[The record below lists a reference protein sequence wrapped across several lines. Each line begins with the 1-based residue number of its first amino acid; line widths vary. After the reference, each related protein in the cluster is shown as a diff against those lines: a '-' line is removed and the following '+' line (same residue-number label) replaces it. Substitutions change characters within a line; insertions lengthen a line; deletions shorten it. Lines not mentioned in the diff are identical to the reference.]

1 MVQAAA
7 VPRPLPKDG
16 VVVVEAGQTLQQISL
31 LYLGRYST
39 EIVQQT
45 QSLNP
50 QLLDPNHIE
59 VGQQIRLPAQWRGST
74 SKPSEQPRAE
84 HDRIAKVNE
93 L

>member
-1 MVQAAA
+1 LA
-7 VPRPLPKDG
+7 KDG

-39 EIVQQT
+39 EIVQQI

-59 VGQQIRLPAQWRGST
+59 VGQQIRLPVQWRSST
-74 SKPSEQPRAE
+74 SKPSDYSLEPSVMALKSE
-84 HDRIAKVNE
+84 
-93 L
+93 